1 MLLGNSLFYPP
12 KGVYS
17 PCGIKW
23 VWDFKLM
30 LSVATAVR
38 IPKLRILPTI
48 HSGNVGPGAGGK
60 CSE

>member
-1 MLLGNSLFYPP
+1 MGSIAPV
-12 KGVYS
+12 K
-17 PCGIKW
+17 IKW

-38 IPKLRILPTI
+38 IQAYKRKLLRLPTI
-48 HSGNVGPGAGGK
+48 HSGNVAPGAGGK